1 MLDRVAQIAARYE
14 DLESRLADPEI
25 MSDQAAYVR
34 LSREQASLTP
44 IVTLYRSITRIDI
57 ELADAR
63 ELLASEVDPDLTTMA
78 REEISSLEARRLEL
92 ASTLRVALLPS
103 DPNDESDVIVEVR
116 AGTGGD
122 EAALFAGEIA
132 RMYMRFAETRGWK
145 TEIISANETGIGG
158 YKEIVFEVRGQG
170 AYSVLKFESGVH
182 RVQRVPKTEA
192 SGRIHTSTATVI
204 VLPEAEEV
212 DLVIDAD
219 DLEIDVYRAGGHG
232 GQGVNT
238 TDSAVRITHKPTG
251 LVVTCQDERSQLK
264 NKARAMTVLRARLLA
279 LEEQKRNDSLGESR
293 RLQVGSGDRNEK
305 IRTYNF
311 PQDRVT
317 DHRIGLTV
325 HNLPGVMAGAIDG
338 LTRALSEADQ
348 SDRLAAAGGDID

>member
-1 MLDRVAQIAARYE
+1 MNAAQY
-14 DLESRLADPEI
+14 
-25 MSDQAAYVR
+25 
-34 LSREQASLTP
+34 LSRYGDRNGVVAPVGTEEPLVAAIGGGGGVDLVRTQIGVEVAK
-44 IVTLYRSITRIDI
+44 
-57 ELADAR
+57 ADDDGGRVCHA
-63 ELLASEVDPDLTTMA
+63 LPAAD
-78 REEISSLEARRLEL
+78 RLQG
-92 ASTLRVALLPS
+92 AQNALLR
-103 DPNDESDVIVEVR
+103 DVQIPENFFVR
-116 AGTGGD
+116 
-122 EAALFAGEIA
+122 
-132 RMYMRFAETRGWK
+132 RGQQDMLHR
-145 TEIISANETGIGG
+145 NVV
-158 YKEIVFEVRGQG
+158 VFEVRGQG

-182 RVQRVPKTEA
+182 RVQRVPRTEA

-212 DLVIDAD
+212 DLVIDPD

-279 LEEQKRNDSLGESR
+279 LEEQKRSDSLGERR

-325 HNLPGVMAGAIDG
+325 HNLPGVMAGAIEG
-338 LTRALSEADQ
+338 LTRALIEADQ
-348 SDRLAAAGGDID
+348 SDRLAAAGAGPD